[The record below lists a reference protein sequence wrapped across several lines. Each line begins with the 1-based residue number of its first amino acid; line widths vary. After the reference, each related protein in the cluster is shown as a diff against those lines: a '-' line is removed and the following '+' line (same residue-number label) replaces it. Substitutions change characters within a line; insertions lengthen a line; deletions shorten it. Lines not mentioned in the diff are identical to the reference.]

1 MQDAAGTCASCATR
15 LILCIILRAKRNTVA
30 NISEKLLAVL
40 RCPVT
45 GSTLVQD
52 GGELVSTANGPAGVP
67 LRYTIDEG
75 IALLLRPEQITS

>member
-1 MQDAAGTCASCATR
+1 M
-15 LILCIILRAKRNTVA
+15 AK
-30 NISEKLLAVL
+30 ISEKLMSVL

-52 GGELVSTANGPAGVP
+52 GNELVSTANGPDGSP

-75 IALLLRPEQITS
+75 IALLLRPEQITA